1 MAALE
6 LVVLIGAAVLG
17 GELLARRF
25 RLPSPLILVVVG
37 AGLSFL
43 PGLRTVQFPPDIVLL
58 IFLPA
63 LVYWE
68 SLDSTSLREI
78 RLNLRV
84 IVLAAVGLVL
94 ATAFC
99 VGAIGSALGLT
110 WPLALT
116 LGAIV
121 APTDATA
128 VASVGATLPRRTSA
142 ILRTESLVND
152 GTSLALYGVAVGAV
166 VTGGHV
172 SLPLFGAEFVW
183 SAVASVAIGLAVGGL
198 VLWIRRYVTEEH
210 LASTLSLLTPF
221 LAFLPAEE
229 AHASGVVAVVVCG
242 IVIAQGG
249 PRVIPAAARRQ
260 VFGFWQV
267 ASFVLNDVL
276 FVLTG
281 LQLHQIVTGLDAGSR
296 SLVLALAAAVTA
308 VVIGLRLLWFHT
320 VPYVLRA
327 LDRRPVQR
335 TRRLSARH
343 RTPLAWAGMR
353 GSISLAAALA
363 LPLSTDSGL
372 PLPHREALIA
382 VTFAVIVLTVAAQ
395 GLTLPAVLRWSRLPA
410 DPTQDYEEAL
420 ALRTAYQ
427 TAVKALPAIAADL
440 GAPDEVRDRLVMQYR
455 AQVDELKATMD
466 DNSKSVASAEATM
479 TDWERQ
485 LGRAVL
491 PAKRDAVLGLR
502 HAGRID
508 DVVLRRVQARFDAQE
523 LRLSDVVDED
533 T

>member
-78 RLNLRV
+78 RLNLRA

-94 ATAFC
+94 ATALC
-99 VGAIGSALGLT
+99 VGAVGSALGLT

-116 LGAIV
+116 L
-121 APTDATA
+121 
-128 VASVGATLPRRTSA
+128 ATLPRHTSA

-296 SLVLALAAAVTA
+296 PLVLALAAAVTA

-335 TRRLSARH
+335 TRRVSARH

-382 VTFAVIVLTVAAQ
+382 VTFAVIVLTVAVQ

-466 DNSKSVASAEATM
+466 DNSKSVVSTEATM

-502 HAGRID
+502 HTGRID